1 MRKDFLE
8 IVLAAV
14 KAGGRAAKSV
24 VPSSGIVPKEGRAN
38 FVTAGDMSS
47 EKAVVKIL
55 KKHFPKD
62 AILSEET
69 ESKLSSNDLLTL
81 KRLWV
86 LDPID
91 GTNNFRNYRH
101 YSCVSLGFVE
111 KGVVKAG
118 AIYDFYHDELF
129 HAEKEKGAHLNNK
142 PISVR
147 TQKDFTQATIATDN
161 SYVPEETKYNLELLL
176 KINPVPFVLMRGS
189 AALMMCEIAS
199 GRTDL
204 YFHTVLKPWDNA
216 AGFLIV
222 QEAGGVVKGLKGER
236 ITFLSPTAV
245 IGNIQLVDQFVN
257 RIKKMIV

>member
-8 IVLAAV
+8 IVLSAV
-14 KAGGRAAKSV
+14 KAGGQAAKSV
-24 VPSSGIVPKEGRAN
+24 IPSSGIIAKEGRGN
-38 FVTAGDMSS
+38 FVTAGDLAS
-47 EKAVVKIL
+47 EKAVLKII

-69 ESKLSSNDLLTL
+69 ESSLSNSELLNL
-81 KRLWV
+81 NRLWV

-91 GTNNFRNYRH
+91 GTNNFRNQRH
-101 YSCVSLGFVE
+101 FSCVSLGYVE
-111 KGVVKAG
+111 KGIIKAG

-129 HAEKEKGAHLNNK
+129 YGELGGGAYLNNQ
-142 PISVR
+142 PISVG

-176 KINPVPFVLMRGS
+176 KIKPVPFVLMRGS
-189 AALMMCEIAS
+189 GALMMCEIAA

-204 YFHTVLKPWDNA
+204 FFHTVLKPWDNA

-222 QEAGGVVKGLKGER
+222 EEAGGMVKGLKGEK
-236 ITFLSPTAV
+236 INFLSPTV
-245 IGNIQLVDQFVN
+245 VVGNKELVKQFVE
-257 RIKKMIV
+257 RIKS

>member
-1 MRKDFLE
+1 MNNILN
-8 IVLAAV
+8 VLLSAV
-14 KAGGRAAKSV
+14 KAGGKAAKSV
-24 VPSSGIVPKEGRAN
+24 VPSSGIIPKEGRGN
-38 FVTAGDMSS
+38 FVTAGDLAS
-47 EKAVVKIL
+47 EKAVLKII

-69 ESKLSSNDLLTL
+69 QSSLSNSELLNL
-81 KRLWV
+81 NRLWV

-111 KGVVKAG
+111 KGIILAG
-118 AIYDFYHDELF
+118 AVYDFYHDELF
-129 HAEKEKGAHLNNK
+129 HAVKGGGAYLNSQ
-142 PISVR
+142 PISVGK
-147 TQKDFTQATIATDN
+147 QKDFSLATIATDN

-189 AALMMCEIAS
+189 GALMMCEVAA

-222 QEAGGVVKGLKGER
+222 EEAGGVVKGLKGEK
-236 ITFLSPTAV
+236 INFLSPAV
-245 IGNIQLVDQFVN
+245 VVGNRELVNQFVE
-257 RIKKMIV
+257 RINFS